1 MIDVFLLLFLVLL
14 VQVSLLVVQVR
25 SLQGELLC
33 LGKGV
38 ILGSCIVVSHLG
50 VSLRLLHH
58 AQFQTPDLILNV
70 LVVLLKLA
78 TVHYLAHE
86 LLQLLVFHGLLVSI
100 IGERLDRFLV
110 LLLLLAVLLVL
121 PLLLHHYVMGL
132 LPRILPLLVHLYSS
146 LLLAFLIIFVKI

>member
-1 MIDVFLLLFLVLL
+1 MSESIIF
-14 VQVSLLVVQVR
+14 R
-25 SLQGELLC
+25 SCILISHLDIC
-33 LGKGV
+33 LG
-38 ILGSCIVVSHLG
+38 
-50 VSLRLLHH
+50 LLHH

-70 LVVLLKLA
+70 LVILLKLA
-78 TVHYLAHE
+78 TVHNLAHE
-86 LLQLLVFHGLLVSI
+86 LLQLLVFYGLLISI

>member
-1 MIDVFLLLFLVLL
+1 MSESIIF
-14 VQVSLLVVQVR
+14 R
-25 SLQGELLC
+25 
-33 LGKGV
+33 
-38 ILGSCIVVSHLG
+38 SCILISHLG
-50 VSLRLLHH
+50 ICLVLLHH

-78 TVHYLAHE
+78 TLHNLTHE
-86 LLQLLVFHGLLVSI
+86 LLQLLVFYGLLISI

-121 PLLLHHYVMGL
+121 PLLLHHYIMGL
-132 LPRILPLLVHLYSS
+132 LPRILPLLVHLDSS